1 MDNFFYLCDMKPSI
15 PQGFRDFNAEQL
27 RRREFIFATIKKTFV
42 LFGYEPIETPTMETL
57 QTLNGNY
64 GEEGDRLLYKVLNS
78 GDFLSKAKNWDNYK
92 KLSPEIAEKGLRYD
106 LTVPFARYVVM
117 HQNDIAFPFK
127 RYQIQPVWRADSP
140 QRGRYRE
147 FYQCDVDVV
156 GSDSLVYESELV
168 QIYDAVF
175 SDLNLPVTIHI
186 NNRKLLSGI
195 AELAKVENMGSMA
208 IAIDK
213 LDKVGI
219 GGVIAELQRNG
230 YTEKQIEIITD
241 ILSITEFNDLAE
253 ALKDS
258 EIGRKGI
265 AELEEVFA
273 LLALSPLQN
282 KLKFD
287 ITLARGLGYYTG
299 TIFEVKAN
307 KVQMGSI
314 GGGGR
319 YDNLTALF
327 GLDGVSGVGVSFGAE
342 RIYDVM
348 QELNLFADNAK
359 TSTQLLFLPM
369 LPEAV
374 AFAFAAAN
382 ALRAKGVACEVYPEA
397 VKFKKQMKYA
407 NARGVA
413 FTAIIGEEEF
423 AAQKFAF
430 KNMETGEQNVVSL
443 TELLAQF

>member
-1 MDNFFYLCDMKPSI
+1 MKPSI

-78 GDFLSKAKNWDNYK
+78 GDFLSRAKNWDNYK

-156 GSDSLVYESELV
+156 GSDSLVYEAELV

-186 NNRKLLSGI
+186 NNRKLLAGI

-230 YTEKQIEIITD
+230 YSEKQIEIITD

-253 ALKDS
+253 ALKES

-374 AFAFAAAN
+374 AVAFAAAN
-382 ALRAKGVACEVYPEA
+382 TLRAKGVACEVYPEA

-430 KNMETGEQNVVSL
+430 KNMETGEQSVVSL
-443 TELLAQF
+443 TELLAHFLGVF